1 MIAERRVDRVAWGL
15 AIGAALLTLVCR
27 VIPYYVYGNPAEPSV
42 WHFVPIGA
50 LSVFAGAR
58 LRHPAAFLLPLAALF
73 VSDLLLIGPIARLGY
88 SAFSWSTPVTY
99 AFLLVYFLGGW
110 LIPADR
116 LAVGRTASVLLLGG
130 LPFFIY
136 SNFMVWLG
144 STSLYSRDLA
154 GLVECYVAALPFYK
168 NTLLANAIYGA
179 ILFGLHAWLAQP
191 APSPAPSTTPSS
203 GMEGGR

>member
-1 MIAERRVDRVAWGL
+1 MTAERRVDRVAWVL
-15 AIGAALLTLVCR
+15 AVGAALLTLVCR
-27 VIPYYVYGNPAEPSV
+27 MIPYYVYGNPAEPSV

-58 LRHPAAFLLPLAALF
+58 LRHPAAFLLPLASML

-88 SAFSWSTPVTY
+88 SAFSWSTPITY
-99 AFLLVYFLGGW
+99 GFLLVYFLGGW

-116 LAVGRTASVLLLGG
+116 LAVGRTAAVLLLGG
-130 LPFFIY
+130 LPFFVY

-144 STSLYSRDLA
+144 STSLYSRDLT

-168 NTLLANAIYGA
+168 NTLLANATYGA
-179 ILFGLHAWLAQP
+179 ILFGLHEWLAQP
-191 APSPAPSTTPSS
+191 AHSRAQTPARSTE
-203 GMEGGR
+203 MEGGR